1 MKKVIAI
8 LVGAALALSI
18 AGTALASEGKVFV
31 CKYVGQPG
39 VNETLQTGQN
49 PIEVSVNAIPGDGP
63 VVPGYEFADQQG
75 RSVVVAT
82 ESCGADETPSPTP
95 TETPSPTPTV
105 TPSPTVT
112 PTPEPT
118 TPPVVKCDGT
128 VRFGNWYG
136 DPLINITLTGEG
148 SFVVRGGK
156 LRRANV
162 HILRRTLACGEVLTI
177 KRYHALVGQTITV
190 SLNGTVVAS
199 STAVQ
204 VN

>member
-1 MKKVIAI
+1 VKKVLAVM
-8 LVGAALALSI
+8 VGAALALSI
-18 AGTALASEGKVFV
+18 AGTALATSEGKVFV

-82 ESCGADETPSPTP
+82 ESCGADESPSPT
-95 TETPSPTPTV
+95 PTPTV

-128 VRFGNWYG
+128 VRLGNWYG

-199 STAVQ
+199 STAVA